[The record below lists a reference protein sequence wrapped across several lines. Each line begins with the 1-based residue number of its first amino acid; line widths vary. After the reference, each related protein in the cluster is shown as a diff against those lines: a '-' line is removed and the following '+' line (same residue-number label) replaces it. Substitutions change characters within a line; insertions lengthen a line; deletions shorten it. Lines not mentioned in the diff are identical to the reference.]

1 MTYILYSLT
10 GGNDRICIIPD
21 IWYIRSKTVDLVK
34 SLVEAEKKDA
44 NYDDIDVYAFFN
56 S

>member
-1 MTYILYSLT
+1 MTEFALSQIYGTFS
-10 GGNDRICIIPD
+10 
-21 IWYIRSKTVDLVK
+21 SKTVDLVK